1 MTPRI
6 AAVMRLLIILL
17 SVTMLLGSIPAVRAQ
32 DSGDIGALNDRL
44 NRIERDLN
52 ALERQVYG
60 GGGVPAAA
68 GTAAPA
74 ASGPAALQTED
85 RLSDLET
92 KIRDLD
98 GQIQVINHSIGQLND
113 RINALASDVDMR
125 LTALE
130 HGRVAGENPPPAQ
143 PGPTPAQPDAVSAQT
158 NGAPATGAT
167 ATTPAEQYQNA
178 FALLRRADYPGAE
191 QALRA
196 FIAQHPKDPLAGN
209 AQYWLGET
217 YYVRRN
223 WKDAAIAFAEGYQ
236 KYPRNSKAPD
246 DLLKL
251 AMSLGNMG
259 QKADACTAL
268 RHLDHDFPR
277 MPANVRGPAASE
289 KQHLGC

>member
-1 MTPRI
+1 
-6 AAVMRLLIILL
+6 MRLLIILL
-17 SVTMLLGSIPAVRAQ
+17 CFAALFGAIPAVRAQ
-32 DSGDIGALNDRL
+32 NSGDIGALNERL
-44 NRIERDLN
+44 NRVERDLN

-60 GGGVPAAA
+60 GGAPPAVA
-68 GTAAPA
+68 GNSTPA
-74 ASGPAALQTED
+74 ASGPAALQTEV
-85 RLSDLET
+85 RLSDLEA
-92 KIRDLD
+92 KVRDLD
-98 GQIQVINHSIGQLND
+98 GQIQIINHSISQLND
-113 RINALASDVDMR
+113 RIDKLSSDIDMR

-130 HGRVAGENPPPAQ
+130 HGQVAGEGPALAQPSVAPAQ
-143 PGPTPAQPDAVSAQT
+143 A
-158 NGAPATGAT
+158 GAARAAGAGST
-167 ATTPAEQYQNA
+167 ATTPAQQYQGA
-178 FALLRRADYPGAE
+178 FALLRRADYPAAE

-236 KYPRNSKAPD
+236 KYPKNSKAPD

-268 RHLDHDFPR
+268 RHLERDFPQ
-277 MPANVRGPAASE
+277 MPANVRGPAAAE
-289 KQHLGC
+289 KKHLGC